1 MTLTDPPREW
11 RLPLLMTIG
20 MPARRLCLRHD
31 IYRRGFLASAWLGP
45 PAGFGGE
52 CHDAFGRWW
61 IFGTSSFQRFT
72 FGEKG

>member
-1 MTLTDPPREW
+1 M
-11 RLPLLMTIG
+11 
-20 MPARRLCLRHD
+20 AR
-31 IYRRGFLASAWLGP
+31 P